1 MSRLKRKKGRKSNYL
16 KSLNRTYW
24 NEVKRMIRLRDNFA
38 CVRCGHRFNLEV
50 HHKTYYKN
58 GKSIVGSEK
67 EHLECLELLCE
78 VCHQKEH
85 QK

>member
-1 MSRLKRKKGRKSNYL
+1 MLRDSS
-16 KSLNRTYW
+16 YW
-24 NEVKRMIRLRDNFA
+24 NEVKRLVRLRDNFA
-38 CVRCGHRFNLEV
+38 CTRCGQRHNLEV